1 MDTTATWY
9 RSGAVQSGGYVGCVG
24 YDGGPV
30 VGRFAFTTPQNGA
43 ARFSFRTSM
52 LNAAGSTTWSSGDPG
67 RFRFALTTD
76 AQAKISACGGDGTA
90 VGVHWGEDAHLDSD
104 GERSQTLLPATTYY
118 LWIYPAAEVYNLW
131 RITGLTVT
139 LYGSYG
145 TAAAPAAADGVFG
158 QSLSITLSGGSSGAS
173 YTVSAAC
180 AGRTETLQDRG
191 SAVLLSWTPAVAVY
205 APLLPDAASAAATV
219 TVETFYGNISAG
231 TRSISLTLRFR
242 AEDVGPVTA
251 AGWFSHA
258 PYNADRG
265 AGIARYI
272 QGVSRA
278 AVSFDGGRVTARY
291 GATVAGYR
299 LSCRGS
305 TVSQSPFRSPVLSE
319 ASELTLSVV
328 DSRGFTASESLTV
341 TPLPYAPPALQ
352 GVEVFR
358 CDANGAAAGDGR
370 FASVT
375 AAAVF
380 SALEGDN
387 SAVIRCSLRRPG
399 GSFGSAA
406 VLASGQ
412 TALVSGLDADLN
424 YELKLEIT
432 DSVGSSTS
440 LLRLIPGQRWAM
452 KFRPDG
458 SGVGFG
464 MAPQADKRLQIP
476 ADWEILRGAEAY
488 IPLTEE
494 GSSGIWRWK
503 KWADGSFELTG
514 GTSVTLDVDAGWG
527 ALYYGTLLVNEAFPF
542 VPASI
547 DFAAAWIA
555 DIFCW
560 AIGNLGASL
569 TDTGSIF
576 ALSAVQRMN
585 TTLPLRLLLRGRW
598 K

>member
-1 MDTTATWY
+1 M
-9 RSGAVQSGGYVGCVG
+9 
-24 YDGGPV
+24 
-30 VGRFAFTTPQNGA
+30 
-43 ARFSFRTSM
+43 
-52 LNAAGSTTWSSGDPG
+52 
-67 RFRFALTTD
+67 
-76 AQAKISACGGDGTA
+76 
-90 VGVHWGEDAHLDSD
+90 
-104 GERSQTLLPATTYY
+104 
-118 LWIYPAAEVYNLW
+118 
-131 RITGLTVT
+131 
-139 LYGSYG
+139 
-145 TAAAPAAADGVFG
+145 
-158 QSLSITLSGGSSGAS
+158 
-173 YTVSAAC
+173 
-180 AGRTETLQDRG
+180 
-191 SAVLLSWTPAVAVY
+191 
-205 APLLPDAASAAATV
+205 
-219 TVETFYGNISAG
+219 ETFYGSISAG
-231 TRSISLTLRFR
+231 TRSVSLTLRFR

-251 AGWFSHA
+251 AGWYSHA

-305 TVSQSPFRSPVLSE
+305 TVTQSPYRSPVLSE
-319 ASELTLSVV
+319 ATELTLSVV
-328 DSRGFTASESLTV
+328 DSRGFTVSESLTV

-542 VPASI
+542 AAASI

-560 AIGNLGASL
+560 AIGRRAAHEH
-569 TDTGSIF
+569 DAAAAAAAARQMEIGSMGG
-576 ALSAVQRMN
+576 QN
-585 TTLPLRLLLRGRW
+585 GTLQQL
-598 K
+598 